1 MTPRQ
6 NLRGALYLC
15 LAMGAFG
22 VLDACIKILSAH
34 YSSMQVVTLRG
45 LSSLP
50 LALIWVMW
58 RGTLSSLFRVRW
70 RLHLVRGLLGI
81 VMIWSLS
88 QGLRELPMT
97 QVYAIFFTAP
107 LMMAIL
113 SGPILGEKAQA
124 SHWIALALGLIG
136 VLIAMRPQNAGWLS
150 WAVVA
155 VMLTALSY
163 SLSNLISRLLSRTD
177 SVESQVVWMLV
188 ALASGSALFS
198 FGTWQPVRIED
209 YLPLALLASMGL
221 IGQIAITQAF
231 KWGQPSAIAPFE
243 YTALLWSI
251 SLDIAIWAQWP
262 DAATLT
268 GAGVIVASGVWL
280 LKQERK
286 QGKLVTEPP
295 TH

>member
-1 MTPRQ
+1 MTAKH
-6 NLRGALYLC
+6 NLKGALYLC
-15 LAMGAFG
+15 IAMGAFG

-50 LALIWVMW
+50 LALLWVMW
-58 RGTLSSLFRVRW
+58 RGAFSSLFRVRW
-70 RLHLVRGLLGI
+70 QLHAVRGLLG
-81 VMIWSLS
+81 VLMIWSLS

-107 LMMAIL
+107 LMMAVL
-113 SGPILGEKAQA
+113 SGPILGEKAQG
-124 SHWIALALGLIG
+124 SHWAALALGMVGI
-136 VLIAMRPQNAGWLS
+136 LIAMRPHHAGWFN

-155 VMLTALSY
+155 VMLTALCY

-177 SVESQVVWMLV
+177 SVESLVVWMLV
-188 ALASGSALFS
+188 ALVGGSALFS
-198 FGTWQPVRIED
+198 AGSWQPVRPED
-209 YLPLALLASMGL
+209 YLPLALLGSMGL
-221 IGQIAITQAF
+221 VGQIAIAQAF

-262 DAATLT
+262 DAATLS
-268 GAGVIVASGVWL
+268 GAAVIVVSGVWV
-280 LKQERK
+280 LKRER
-286 QGKLVTEPP
+286 QQAKLVAEPP
-295 TH
+295 AH